1 MPPSRKP
8 EGAPSPLTF
17 FATELRR
24 RREQIGWSQGQ
35 LGRQIT
41 YSIGLI
47 SMIETAQRTPSLDF
61 VQRCD
66 QALNAE
72 GALTRIWPLLA
83 YGVFPPRFRPW
94 IDVERNAETLRS
106 WDPLLIPGL
115 LQTPGY
121 ARAVLEADP
130 GVTDERVEELLTARL
145 ERQKLLAGE
154 TLLWSMID
162 EGVLHRDVGGPGIMR
177 DQLAA
182 LQTASERRQVS
193 VQIVPARAAV
203 TAGLEGAFVIAGV
216 EGSLDSVFVESATV
230 GHVTDHPRDVAMIC
244 RRYET
249 IRSAALP
256 VRASADLI
264 AKVMTQW
271 QQT

>member
-8 EGAPSPLTF
+8 EGDPSPLTF

-24 RREQIGWSQGQ
+24 RREQFGWSQGQ

-47 SMIETAQRTPSLDF
+47 SMVETAQRTPSLDF
-61 VQRCD
+61 VERCD
-66 QALNAE
+66 QALKAE
-72 GALTRIWPLLA
+72 GALSRIWPLLA
-83 YGVFPPRFRPW
+83 YSVFPPRFRPW
-94 IDVERNAETLRS
+94 VDVERNAETLRS
-106 WDPLLIPGL
+106 WHPLLVPGL
-115 LQTPGY
+115 LQTSGY

-145 ERQKLLAGE
+145 ERQKLLTGE
-154 TLLWSMID
+154 TLLWSVID
-162 EGVLHRDVGGPGIMR
+162 EGVLHRDVGAPGVMR
-177 DQLAA
+177 EQLAA
-182 LQTASERRQVS
+182 LLATSERRQVS
-193 VQIVPARAAV
+193 VQVVPARAGVV
-203 TAGLEGAFVIAGV
+203 TGMEGAFVIAGV

-230 GHVTDHPRDVAMIC
+230 GHVTDDPRDVAMIC
-244 RRYET
+244 KRYEA

-256 VRASADLI
+256 ARASADLI